1 MAVSVPK
8 DDAELLQRAMA
19 LLEEL
24 RLADFMPEDFHA
36 EYRALA
42 TAWNR

>member
-1 MAVSVPK
+1 MG
-8 DDAELLQRAMA
+8 

-24 RLADFMPEDFHA
+24 RLADFLPEEFHA

-42 TAWNR
+42 TAWTR